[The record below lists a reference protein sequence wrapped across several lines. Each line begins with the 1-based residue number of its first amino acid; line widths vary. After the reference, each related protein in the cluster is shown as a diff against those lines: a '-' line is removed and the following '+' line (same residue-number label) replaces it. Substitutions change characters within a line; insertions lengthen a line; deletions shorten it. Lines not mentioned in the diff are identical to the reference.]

1 MKISKNLKE
10 ANNLIQLKL
19 TKMEKEKNAI
29 QQKYEKEKDEK
40 DSEIKNLK

>member
-1 MKISKNLKE
+1 MKINKNLKE

-29 QQKYEKEKDEK
+29 QQKYEKKMK
-40 DSEIKNLK
+40 KIRKLRI